1 MASWAAN
8 ACYSGYSFRLYR
20 GNGGGLI
27 RAFYRFNERY
37 SLFRLAGETIW
48 HLEGYSHDDD
58 LRSNQ
63 DGYS

>member
-1 MASWAAN
+1 MASRAAN

-37 SLFRLAGETIW
+37 CFVPRLVAQFGA
-48 HLEGYSHDDD
+48 EGYSHDDD
-58 LRSNQ
+58 LRSNR